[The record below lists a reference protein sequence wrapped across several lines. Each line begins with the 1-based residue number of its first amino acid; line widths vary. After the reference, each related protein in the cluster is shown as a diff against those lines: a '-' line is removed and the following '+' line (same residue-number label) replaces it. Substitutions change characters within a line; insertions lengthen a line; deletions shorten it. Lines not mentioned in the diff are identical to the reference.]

1 MKNNNYKEKEKILND
16 TLDKLSTMPARVFT
30 VENDNSQLSLH
41 KNQLISEKEKAEQK
55 YQELLKDYKSL
66 QFQFEKI
73 KKKIQIKLDNQSK
86 VNEKI
91 DELNQ
96 ETEGLI
102 GEIDKW

>member
-1 MKNNNYKEKEKILND
+1 MKNYEEKEKRLND
-16 TLDKLSTMPARVFT
+16 MLNKLSLMSTRILT
-30 VENDNSQLSLH
+30 INNSGVDLNLQ
-41 KNQLISEKEKAEQK
+41 KNQLISEKEEVEQK
-55 YQELLKDYKSL
+55 YQELLKDYRSL

>member
-16 TLDKLSTMPARVFT
+16 TLDKLGTMSTRVSPM
-30 VENDNSQLSLH
+30 ENDNSQLSLH
-41 KNQLISEKEKAEQK
+41 KNQLISEKEEVEQK
-55 YQELLKDYKSL
+55 YQELLKDYRSL

>member
-1 MKNNNYKEKEKILND
+1 MKNYEEKEKRLND
-16 TLDKLSTMPARVFT
+16 MLNKLSLMSTRIST
-30 VENDNSQLSLH
+30 TNNSSVDLNLQ
-41 KNQLISEKEKAEQK
+41 KNQLISEKEEVEQK
-55 YQELLKDYKSL
+55 YQELLKDYRSL

-73 KKKIQIKLDNQSK
+73 KKKIQIKPDNQSK